1 LLKLGVRP
9 GALIAKTFQEPR
21 ADQRLECGITA
32 SSIALVPFNEI
43 KDLIMQERKL
53 FGRDEEFL
61 VGISMI

>member
-21 ADQRLECGITA
+21 ADQQLECGITA

-43 KDLIMQERKL
+43 KGLIMQETKI
-53 FGRDEEFL
+53 
-61 VGISMI
+61 VWSK